1 MRITKAFVAAV
12 ACIVASL
19 GALAK
24 PAQVEGQP
32 VKLAGLNAVVW
43 ISPEAPPGKLPV
55 IVFSH
60 GFHGCATQSKF
71 LMRAFA
77 QAGYFVVAPNHHDA
91 TCEGGSASWFA
102 KSVIP
107 FQDAAQWDDTSYRDR
122 RDDIAHLIDA
132 LPADERFR
140 DRVDMTRLG
149 LAGHSLGGYT
159 VLGLAGAWPSWKLKG
174 VKAVLALSPYTQPY
188 GVHDTLG
195 GLAAPVMYQG
205 GTLDFGITPELHKSM
220 GSYDRSPAPKYYVEF
235 EGAGHFAWTDLRS
248 TFHESVDAYSV
259 AFMDRYVKGAP
270 AAAVLGQS
278 LPDVAILRSDVGA
291 GAGH

>member
-1 MRITKAFVAAV
+1 MRTTKAFITAI

-19 GALAK
+19 AALAK

-77 QAGYFVVAPNHHDA
+77 QAGYLVVAPNHRDA
-91 TCEGGSASWFA
+91 TCEGGAASWLE
-102 KSVIP
+102 KSALP

-159 VLGLAGAWPSWKLKG
+159 VLGMAGAWPSWKLKG
-174 VKAVLALSPYTQPY
+174 VMAVLALSPYTQPY
-188 GVHDTLG
+188 GLHDTLG

-235 EGAGHFAWTDLRS
+235 QGAGHFAWTDLRS

-259 AFMDRYVKGAP
+259 AFMDHYVKGAP
-270 AAAVLGQS
+270 APAVLSQS

-291 GAGH
+291 GTGH

>member
-1 MRITKAFVAAV
+1 MRTTKAFITAL

-19 GALAK
+19 AALAK

-77 QAGYFVVAPNHHDA
+77 QAGYLVVAPNHHDA
-91 TCEGGSASWFA
+91 TCDGSSASWLK

-107 FQDAAQWDDTSYRDR
+107 FQEAAQWDDTSYRDR
-122 RDDIAHLIDA
+122 RDDIAHLVDA

-140 DRVDMTRLG
+140 DRADMARLG

-188 GVHDTLG
+188 GLHDTLG

-235 EGAGHFAWTDLRS
+235 QGAGHFAWTDLRS

-259 AFMDRYVKGAP
+259 AFMDRYVKGTP
-270 AAAVLGQS
+270 AAAVLTQS
-278 LPDVAILRSDVGA
+278 LSDVAILRSDVGA
-291 GAGH
+291 AAGH